1 MPLASEMDPARRWLR
16 TMATGIVTYD
26 ELRAHVEQEERDG
39 ALGLTEVI
47 DARGATTNLTG
58 DEVRALVARTDTLVR
73 RGRFGALAIVTD
85 NDVAF
90 GMARMYQILCERLPI
105 QIGVFRQLD
114 PALVWLD
121 GAGSPV
127 ADY

>member
-1 MPLASEMDPARRWLR
+1 MPLASEMDPARRWVR
-16 TMATGIVTYD
+16 TLATGVVTYD

-58 DEVRALVARTDTLVR
+58 DEVRALVARTDALVR

>member
-1 MPLASEMDPARRWLR
+1 
-16 TMATGIVTYD
+16 MATGIVTYD